1 MEIGKVLRFVELLQ
15 ERSVCFEFRKI
26 CFAADEIENPERSK
40 LNSQYTIQELICLI
54 IDSC

>member
-1 MEIGKVLRFVELLQ
+1 MDIEKVLRFVELLQ

-40 LNSQYTIQELICLI
+40 LNFNSTG
-54 IDSC
+54 SRR

>member
-26 CFAADEIENPERSK
+26 CFAADEIENPESSK
-40 LNSQYTIQELICLI
+40 LNFNSTR
-54 IDSC
+54 SRS